1 MDIIEYKRGADTPA
15 IEFAGDMQVFAG
27 AASCGAGNANHITRM
42 NYCPFDDKNFRE
54 MTITDGVPTMPQGY
68 ILAGS
73 LVLSDLHD
81 HTLHHGHHL
90 VATCA
95 QVQSA
100 MKFTLSRK
108 RVLTVAIRRSDL
120 DIT

>member
-1 MDIIEYKRGADTPA
+1 
-15 IEFAGDMQVFAG
+15 
-27 AASCGAGNANHITRM
+27 
-42 NYCPFDDKNFRE
+42 
-54 MTITDGVPTMPQGY
+54 MPQGY

-108 RVLTVAIRRSDL
+108 RVLTVAIRQVTL
-120 DIT
+120 ILT